1 MKVCWFMIAVFLLSC
16 AGKNSSSSSSQAD
29 STSEMQS
36 AAQEE
41 TSQKTS
47 IADSLSSAGASLSV
61 FPYNLDHPSEKFKL
75 PDDLTEISGIDVYHK
90 SKLVCVND
98 EQGKVYIYD
107 VKKSELKQGVDFGKK
122 GDYEGITNVNDTI
135 YVLSSNG
142 NLHQITGFDSKDQKA
157 HQYKTP
163 LNESNDTE
171 GLCYDL
177 KYQRLLIACKKDP
190 GKEMKGVR
198 AIYSFDLKNMQLNPD
213 PVYVIRLEALK
224 NFLLE
229 HDQQKLI
236 VQDVQSFFDP
246 QKGDLTFQPSEV
258 AIHPVTDEIYIISTV
273 GKLMVVL
280 NRKGEIL
287 YIRSLNPEIFKQPE
301 GLCFTENG
309 DMYISDEGRNGK
321 GNILYFQ
328 YTAAK

>member
-1 MKVCWFMIAVFLLSC
+1 MLKVCWFVIAVFLISC
-16 AGKNSSSSSSQAD
+16 GGRNSSSSPAD
-29 STSEMQS
+29 SIAASPSPASEPVITQAAKTDTNPASVTAVS
-36 AAQEE
+36 A
-41 TSQKTS
+41 
-47 IADSLSSAGASLSV
+47 
-61 FPYNLDHPSEKFKL
+61 FPYDLDHPSEKFKL

-98 EQGKVYIYD
+98 EKGKVYIYD
-107 VKKSELKQGVDFGKK
+107 VKKDELKQGVDFGKK
-122 GDYEGITNVNDTI
+122 GDYEGIANVNDTI

-198 AIYSFDLKNMQLNPD
+198 AIYSFDLKHMQLNPD

-224 NFLLE
+224 NFLLK
-229 HDQQKLI
+229 HDKQKLI